1 MDGVEVSASTVD
13 EAVEHALRELGLTRD
28 QVEVEIVSE
37 DDEEAVVIVTPI
49 DGGELEDDDDGDDE
63 DEDTD
68 DEDADEEGDDADE
81 DAEDSGD
88 TDEDTD
94 DDRAAAR
101 ETRPAPAGDVEDPA
115 EFAAQMLDKLLE
127 LMSVR
132 ADVSIRDAE
141 TPGDGLGMAN
151 AVLDVEGEELG
162 LLIGRR
168 GETLQSLQYLLN
180 LMVAQQIGRQEF
192 FTVDVEGYRRR
203 RENQLNSLARRMA
216 DQVKRTG
223 RPQVLDPM
231 PANERRIIHLAL
243 SEHRYVKTESTG
255 EGEDRRI
262 AISPKR

>member
-13 EAVEHALRELGLTRD
+13 EAVEHALRELGLARD
-28 QVEVEIVSE
+28 QVEIEIVSE
-37 DDEEAVVIVTPI
+37 DSDEAVVIVTPL
-49 DGGELEDDDDGDDE
+49 DGEDDLDDGDGDGQDEEEDE
-63 DEDTD
+63 DE
-68 DEDADEEGDDADE
+68 ADE
-81 DAEDSGD
+81 DAG
-88 TDEDTD
+88 DEDVAHGVEDAGD
-94 DDRAAAR
+94 DGKRPAAVQR
-101 ETRPAPAGDVEDPA
+101 EPRPAPAGEVEDPA
-115 EFAAQMLDKLLE
+115 EFAAQMLDRLLE

-151 AVLDVEGEELG
+151 AVLDIEGEDLG

-203 RENQLNSLARRMA
+203 REDQLNSLARRMA
-216 DQVKRTG
+216 DQVKRSG
-223 RPQVLDPM
+223 RPTTLDPM

-243 SEHRYVKTESTG
+243 SENRYVKTESTG
-255 EGEDRRI
+255 EGDDRRI

>member
-28 QVEVEIVSE
+28 QVDIEIVSE
-37 DDEEAVVIVTPI
+37 DAEEAVVIVTPI
-49 DGGELEDDDDGDDE
+49 EDDGASDEQDEGSSGAATSAEAAASTEAPASEDGAPTPPAE
-63 DEDTD
+63 E
-68 DEDADEEGDDADE
+68 EAGEEGN
-81 DAEDSGD
+81 
-88 TDEDTD
+88 
-94 DDRAAAR
+94 
-101 ETRPAPAGDVEDPA
+101 VEDPA

-132 ADVSIRDAE
+132 ADVSIRDPE

-151 AVLDVEGEELG
+151 AVLDVEGDDLG

-203 RENQLNSLARRMA
+203 RENALNSLARRMA

-223 RPQVLDPM
+223 RPVTLEPM

-243 SEHRYVKTESTG
+243 SESRSVSTESTG
-255 EGEDRRI
+255 EGDDRKIEILPR
-262 AISPKR
+262 R

>member
-28 QVEVEIVSE
+28 QVEIEIVSE
-37 DDEEAVVIVTPI
+37 DDDEAVVIVTPI
-49 DGGELEDDDDGDDE
+49 GDDDAAEDDAEGDENDEDDAEDE
-63 DEDTD
+63 DE
-68 DEDADEEGDDADE
+68 ADE
-81 DAEDSGD
+81 DAEDEAAE
-88 TDEDTD
+88 DE
-94 DDRAAAR
+94 DRAAAR
-101 ETRPAPAGDVEDPA
+101 EPRVQVEDPA
-115 EFAAQMLDKLLE
+115 EFAAQMLDRMLE

-151 AVLDVEGEELG
+151 AVLDIEGEDLG

-180 LMVAQQIGRQEF
+180 LMVAQQLGRQEF

-223 RPQVLDPM
+223 RPTTLDPM

-255 EGEDRRI
+255 EGDERRV

>member
-1 MDGVEVSASTVD
+1 
-13 EAVEHALRELGLTRD
+13 LRELGLTRD

-37 DDEEAVVIVTPI
+37 DSEEAVVIVTPL
-49 DGGELEDDDDGDDE
+49 DGVADGEEDEDAGVDDGDDADTEE
-63 DEDTD
+63 DEL
-68 DEDADEEGDDADE
+68 A
-81 DAEDSGD
+81 
-88 TDEDTD
+88 
-94 DDRAAAR
+94 
-101 ETRPAPAGDVEDPA
+101 PAPAERTREPRTPRQEVEDPA
-115 EFAAQMLDKLLE
+115 EFAAQMLDRMLE

-132 ADVSIRDAE
+132 ADVSIRDPE

-151 AVLDVEGEELG
+151 AVLDIEGEELG

-223 RPQVLDPM
+223 RPTTLDPM

-255 EGEDRRI
+255 EGDERRVAI
-262 AISPKR
+262 APRR